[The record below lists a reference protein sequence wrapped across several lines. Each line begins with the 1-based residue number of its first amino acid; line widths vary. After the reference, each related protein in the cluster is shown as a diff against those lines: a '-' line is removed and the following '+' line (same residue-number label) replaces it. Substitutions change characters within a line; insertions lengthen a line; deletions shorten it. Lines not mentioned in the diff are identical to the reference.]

1 MEVSSHGLDTTPGAR
16 AVVACVGVVSAEL
29 EAVVGAGAASVAG
42 LEFELRPVFEAPRA
56 PPTITATS
64 ARTPHISHFGFL
76 FSGGS
81 GDLGGGGGVVGP
93 PGVVGP
99 V

>member
-42 LEFELRPVFEAPRA
+42 REFELRPVFEAPRA
-56 PPTITATS
+56 APTITAII
-64 ARTPHISHFGFL
+64 ARMPHISHFVFL
-76 FSGGS
+76 FAGGL
-81 GDLGGGGGVVGP
+81 GDLGDGGGAVGP
-93 PGVVGP
+93 SGVVGP